1 MRRLVQFLGASL
13 CLLAC
18 GGEEAPIGRDEPIL
32 VQGAYFKEGK
42 MPEAPAAVADERPRV
57 TYIELGTSDLKLTAQ
72 GIPLRGGA
80 SLNAYS
86 VGVQLQGQGS
96 GYWVFPVR
104 GEDPIMPGVL
114 EWGTSFDVGAEVE
127 PGRYKL
133 ALAAFDKAGKAGAQS
148 FVDVCVLRDIPDNR
162 NVCDPTREPPEAIAT
177 LRWNADV
184 DMDLSVLAPDG
195 TRYGRQKYGEYEDGK
210 PLWTIDADASAVC
223 VGDGRRIENFV
234 WHKRPPKGTWYIYAN
249 LFDAC
254 GDAAVSFEL
263 TTYRKK
269 THDDGTF
276 SLEEER
282 VVAGE
287 LLRAQTKAD
296 HTTPLYLTRI
306 TF

>member
-1 MRRLVQFLGASL
+1 MRRVAQFFAASL
-13 CLLAC
+13 CLFGCA
-18 GGEEAPIGRDEPIL
+18 GEEDVLGRDEPIR

-42 MPEAPAAVADERPRV
+42 LPHASASVADERPRI
-57 TYIELGTSDLKLTAQ
+57 TFFELGTGSLRPAAQ

-80 SLNAYS
+80 SLEAYS
-86 VGVQLQGQGS
+86 VGVQLRGQGS
-96 GYWVFPVR
+96 GYWVFPVG
-104 GEDPIMPGVL
+104 GEDPIIPGVL
-114 EWGTSFDVGAEVE
+114 EWGTTFDVGAEAE
-127 PGRYKL
+127 PGRHKL
-133 ALAAFDKAGKAGAQS
+133 ALVAFDKAGKAGAETL
-148 FVDVCVLRDIPDNR
+148 VDVCVRRDIPDNG

-184 DMDLSVLAPDG
+184 DMDLSVVAPDG
-195 TRYGRQKYGEYEDGK
+195 TRYGRQKYGAYEDGD

-223 VGDGRRIENFV
+223 VGDGRRIENFI
-234 WHKRPPKGTWYIYAN
+234 WHKRPSKGTWYIYAN

-254 GDAAVSFEL
+254 GEASVRFEL

-282 VVAGE
+282 VVVGE

-296 HTTPLYLTRI
+296 DVTPLYLTRI
-306 TF
+306 AF